1 MTNPYL
7 QPVASAWTRAAGVLL
22 LLAAVG
28 SAALLVTGTG
38 TFAAE
43 TQGGRHLTSSD
54 VIFALILLALGGFC
68 AQAGYRLAFNR
79 PGPNGS
85 LFSRAGWA
93 AIGTG
98 FLAIGGSMTCAILAV
113 RSPGGWDAQV
123 IVVLLAFGAWCFVLA
138 WRDHPPD
145 P

>member
-22 LLAAVG
+22 LLVAVG
-28 SAALLVTGTG
+28 VAALLAIEFVAVATGT
-38 TFAAE
+38 
-43 TQGGRHLTSSD
+43 QLLRHLTSSD
-54 VIFALILLALGGFC
+54 VIFGLILLALGGFC
-68 AQAGYRLAFNR
+68 VQAGYRLAFNR

-98 FLAIGGSMTCAILAV
+98 FLAIGGLMTGAILSV
-113 RSPGGWDAQV
+113 RSPSGTDAQV
-123 IVVLLAFGAWCFVLA
+123 ILVLLAFGVWCFVLA
-138 WRDHPPD
+138 WRDHPPG

>member
-7 QPVASAWTRAAGVLL
+7 QPVTSAWTRAAGVLL
-22 LLAAVG
+22 LLAAIG
-28 SAALLVTGTG
+28 LAALLATELVALATD
-38 TFAAE
+38 E
-43 TQGGRHLTSSD
+43 QVRRHLTSSD

-68 AQAGYRLAFNR
+68 GQAGYRLALNR

-85 LFSRAGWA
+85 LFSRTGWA

-98 FLAIGGSMTCAILAV
+98 FLAIGGSMACAILAV
-113 RSPGGWDAQV
+113 RSPNGTDAQV
-123 IVVLLAFGAWCFVLA
+123 IVILLAFGAWCFVLA
-138 WRDHPPD
+138 WREHPPD

>member
-7 QPVASAWTRAAGVLL
+7 QPVASAWTRAAGVAL
-22 LLAAVG
+22 LLAAFG
-28 SAALLVTGTG
+28 LAALLLTE
-38 TFAAE
+38 FATVATE
-43 TQGGRHLTSSD
+43 TQARRHLTSSD
-54 VIFALILLALGGFC
+54 VIFALILLSLGGFC
-68 AQAGYRLAFNR
+68 LQAGYRLAFNR

-98 FLAIGGSMTCAILAV
+98 FLAIGGSMTWAILAV
-113 RSPGGWDAQV
+113 RSPSGTDAQV
-123 IVVLLAFGAWCFVLA
+123 IVALLAFGVWCFVLA

-145 P
+145 R